1 MDAIAI
7 ANAVLAAIQMGEK
20 IAPIAIQGISD
31 AKTFAETL
39 WKSITG
45 MAPTEADSAT
55 INALIISLTG
65 RLEVPLP
72 PAQPGDP
79 DYVPP
84 AV

>member
-1 MDAIAI
+1 MDPIAI
-7 ANAVLAAIQMGEK
+7 ANAVLAAVQLATK
-20 IAPIAIQGISD
+20 AAPIVISTVSD

-45 MAPTEADSAT
+45 TAPTEEDSAM
-55 INALIISLTG
+55 IDALILSLTA

-79 DYVPP
+79 DYN
-84 AV
+84 A